1 VTDSPLLLPV
11 RTLYLAGRYVVP
23 LVLWFTVGRLLSF
36 LLVTY
41 GADLTLKWPYV
52 TWGGVSLLVMVS
64 LGVTVAMLHSVRDGL
79 PGLRDRDL
87 AARHGLPLAA
97 DAGESLL
104 DALGRAIV
112 PFMIIYMSWS
122 FFTDDVKT
130 WANAAFDRAQAQG
143 RDFGTAAL
151 DAINALSDD
160 LPVALAITVGFW
172 LLRVACERWVV
183 ARLPRAGNL
192 LTAFAEIGFALFGLY
207 SISEILGR
215 GTGWL
220 TTRRIWAGVSG
231 AIGDLMPAWA
241 GDVLPAFTDAVLQPL
256 IWLAMAGVVLGVAME
271 REDPGEGRLARSVIG
286 LLAATPGP
294 VRRLAGAATQGTRD
308 KWVPMVNGLRLIRRA
323 GPLTF
328 AVFAV
333 LLVLIDQLH
342 DRGYRRAVELL
353 GPHPYAYWEQA
364 RVFLG
369 FGFDLLRQV
378 LRVCLL
384 AATFDLVVRRIAGAG
399 ERHRD
404 HPDPAAPERERPPA
418 APGGSLPRRPGRN
431 APKPGPAWN

>member
-1 VTDSPLLLPV
+1 MTDSPLLLPV
-11 RTLYLAGRYVVP
+11 RTLYLAGRYIVP

-64 LGVTVAMLHSVRDGL
+64 LGVTVAMLHSVRGGL
-79 PGLRDRDL
+79 PGLRDRER
-87 AARHGLPLAA
+87 AVRHGLPLGA
-97 DAGESLL
+97 DADESLL

-112 PFMIIYMSWS
+112 PFMIIYMAWS
-122 FFTDDVKT
+122 FFTDDVET

-151 DAINALSDD
+151 DAINALSDN
-160 LPVALAITVGFW
+160 LPVAMAITAGFW
-172 LLRVACERWVV
+172 LLRVTCERWV
-183 ARLPRAGNL
+183 AAWLPRAGNL
-192 LTAFAEIGFALFGLY
+192 LAAFAEIGFALFGLY
-207 SISEILGR
+207 SVSEVLGR
-215 GTGWL
+215 GTDWL
-220 TTRRIWAGVSG
+220 TTRRMWAGASS
-231 AIGDLMPAWA
+231 AIGDLMPDWT

-256 IWLAMAGVVLGVAME
+256 IWLAIAGVVLGVAME

-286 LLAATPGP
+286 LLSITPGP
-294 VRRLAGAATQGTRD
+294 LRRLAGTATQGARD

-323 GPLTF
+323 GLLTF
-328 AVFAV
+328 AVFTV

-342 DRGYRRAVELL
+342 DRGHRWVVELL

-378 LRVCLL
+378 LRICLL
-384 AATFDLVVRRIAGAG
+384 AATFDLVVRRIVRAGDVQAG
-399 ERHRD
+399 R
-404 HPDPAAPERERPPA
+404 AAARQGETAVVGTRQSRPL
-418 APGGSLPRRPGRN
+418 S
-431 APKPGPAWN
+431 GPAGHK